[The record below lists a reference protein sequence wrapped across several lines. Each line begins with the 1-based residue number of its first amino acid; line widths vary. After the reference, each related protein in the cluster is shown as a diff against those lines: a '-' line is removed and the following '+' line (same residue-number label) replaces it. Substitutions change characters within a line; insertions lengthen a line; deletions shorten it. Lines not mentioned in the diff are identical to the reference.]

1 MRVRLLDYV
10 DDPRAVTLAVTVL
23 ISAALWLATWSTM
36 GQMDMHRMDMSA
48 MPGMGGDEMPGM
60 TGEMRAM
67 PAPGAEG
74 SMTPAPGD
82 AMGAKSGDGM
92 GAMSGDAM
100 GAMSGDAMGAMQTEG
115 VGEMPSEGLGTMS
128 GGAMGKMPGDGM
140 GTMSGGGMAGMTG
153 AGMGA
158 MAGMD
163 MPGMSMDPTDWRF
176 STLAETS
183 SMWLL
188 MMAAMMLPAMAPVMA
203 IYSGVAAKE
212 DRGLRLAA
220 RIGLFTSGYFLLWA
234 AVSIALAMVQLG
246 LRGSSLFTMG
256 GTQAVPIAAAG
267 LMVAAGLYQLSPIKD
282 ACLRHCRHPLTY
294 LLTHWREGMGGAFL
308 VGANH
313 GVYCVGCCIVFM
325 GLMFVFGAMNV
336 WWMALIALYFL
347 AEKIAP
353 QAERWGRWAGYAL
366 IAGGAALA
374 ITTL

>member
-1 MRVRLLDYV
+1 METMPSD
-10 DDPRAVTLAVTVL
+10 
-23 ISAALWLATWSTM
+23 TM
-36 GQMDMHRMDMSA
+36 GGMSDTMNMSETMDM
-48 MPGMGGDEMPGM
+48 
-60 TGEMRAM
+60 
-67 PAPGAEG
+67 
-74 SMTPAPGD
+74 
-82 AMGAKSGDGM
+82 
-92 GAMSGDAM
+92 
-100 GAMSGDAMGAMQTEG
+100 
-115 VGEMPSEGLGTMS
+115 
-128 GGAMGKMPGDGM
+128 
-140 GTMSGGGMAGMTG
+140 GGMA
-153 AGMGA
+153 
-158 MAGMD
+158 MD
-163 MPGMSMDPTDWRF
+163 MPGMSMDPSDWSL

-203 IYSGVAAKE
+203 IYSGVASKE

-220 RIGLFTSGYFLLWA
+220 RIGLFSSGYFLLWA
-234 AVSIALAMVQLG
+234 VVSIALAMVQLG

-256 GTQAVPIAAAG
+256 GTHAVPIAAAG
-267 LMVAAGLYQLSPIKD
+267 LMLAAGLYQLSPIKD

-294 LLTHWREGMGGAFL
+294 LLTHWREGMRGAFM

-366 IAGGAALA
+366 IAGGIALA
-374 ITTL
+374 ITTV